1 MDLGLNGKVAVIT
14 GGSEGIGKATAA
26 KLAEEGASVVI
37 CARREDVL
45 EAAAAEAREAS
56 GGDVT
61 GVSTDVTD
69 PAQLASLFD
78 RVVETHGR
86 LDILVN
92 NAGSSAASYFGD
104 VSDEEWQYDLDLK
117 LFGAI
122 RCSRLAIPHMR
133 KQGGGRIVNVTAVAG
148 KAPPGSSVP
157 TSVSRAAGIALT
169 KVMSKDYA
177 ADQILVNTVC
187 IGLVKSGQIDR
198 QWMGGP
204 RERAGPIARRVVRA
218 QGQGDPGGP
227 RRRGRGGRERDRVP
241 RVGCRQLRYR
251 QLDPHRRRLRRH
263 DLVSQLAAS
272 VPAWVSKVTYA

>member
-1 MDLGLNGKVAVIT
+1 MDLGLKGKVAVIT
-14 GGSEGIGKATAA
+14 GGSEGIGKATAT

-56 GGDVT
+56 GGEVT
-61 GVSTDVTD
+61 GIPTDVTD
-69 PAQLASLFD
+69 IEQLTSLFAH
-78 RVVETHGR
+78 VVETHGR

-133 KQGGGRIVNVTAVAG
+133 TQGGGRIVNVTAVAG

-187 IGLVKSGQIDR
+187 IGLIKSGQIDR
-198 QWMGGP
+198 QWMAD
-204 RERAGPIARRVVRA
+204 RENEPDLTR
-218 QGQGDPGGP
+218 DEWYE
-227 RRRGRGGRERDRVP
+227 RRGKAIPVG
-241 RVGCRQLRYR
+241 RVGEAEEAANVIAFLAS
-251 QLDPHRRRLRRH
+251 D
-263 DLVSQLAAS
+263 AAS
-272 VPAWVSKVTYA
+272 YVTGSSIHIDGGSAATI

>member
-1 MDLGLNGKVAVIT
+1 MDLGLQGKVAVIT
-14 GGSEGIGKATAA
+14 GGSEGIGKASAI
-26 KLAEEGASVVI
+26 KLAEEGAAVVI

-56 GGDVT
+56 GGNVT

-69 PAQLASLFD
+69 PAQLASLFN

-177 ADQILVNTVC
+177 PDQILVNTVC
-187 IGLVKSGQIDR
+187 IGLIKSGQIDK
-198 QWMGGP
+198 QWMRD
-204 RERAGPIARRVVRA
+204 RESEPDLTRDEWYARRGKTIPV
-218 QGQGDPGGP
+218 G
-227 RRRGRGGRERDRVP
+227 
-241 RVGCRQLRYR
+241 RVGEASEAANVIAF
-251 QLDPHRRRLRRH
+251 
-263 DLVSQLAAS
+263 LVSDAAS
-272 VPAWVSKVTYA
+272 YVTGSSIHIDGGSAATI